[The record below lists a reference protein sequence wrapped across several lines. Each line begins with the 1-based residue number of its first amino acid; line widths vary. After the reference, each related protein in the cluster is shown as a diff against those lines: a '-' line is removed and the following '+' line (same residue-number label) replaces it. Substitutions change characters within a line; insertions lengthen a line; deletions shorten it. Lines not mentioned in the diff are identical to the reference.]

1 MAAVTTGEDPDMP
14 DNHRESWRALV
25 LAAEAHAQKTGCEVA
40 LVTARKKFRPVG
52 AESGAGEGRAEFAY
66 QVWGRG
72 QLGEAARRYLDDIAV
87 LHSASLVTAHRQTRR
102 PGDTPASQCLT
113 VEGSASSPS
122 SRLYSQSYPSIY
134 SSGLLIGS
142 AKLSGE
148 RDREGGS
155 LELGVRT
162 AARPGTGEE
171 EEEEVDEDDED
182 EMEGQSSNLNDV
194 AGVFSMDEDSVSRD
208 CEPFFESDGEEEST
222 DGSLSE
228 DAPAPPRAVA
238 VGMSSLS
245 ARAAAAP
252 PLARSLPVSV
262 PVWAF
267 RAGRPS
273 HGDSHS
279 GERECPNLDHI
290 AASMRALTMSVTD
303 GTEMFGDLPR
313 PRLNTGDFK
322 KPQY

>member
-1 MAAVTTGEDPDMP
+1 SPAMAAVTTGEDPDMP

-102 PGDTPASQCLT
+102 PGDTPAVSTPRRHMNLSLRLESQCVRGALT
-113 VEGSASSPS
+113 GACVS
-122 SRLYSQSYPSIY
+122 
-134 SSGLLIGS
+134 
-142 AKLSGE
+142 
-148 RDREGGS
+148 
-155 LELGVRT
+155 
-162 AARPGTGEE
+162 
-171 EEEEVDEDDED
+171 
-182 EMEGQSSNLNDV
+182 

-279 GERECPNLDHI
+279 GER
-290 AASMRALTMSVTD
+290 V
-303 GTEMFGDLPR
+303 
-313 PRLNTGDFK
+313 
-322 KPQY
+322 